1 MATDVL
7 TIFYRST
14 PFNQM
19 SMMTTSDISRAAPT
33 NKMIVSITAS
43 PGRRGNPLFRVVQDV
58 FNRQWMLHEKIE
70 AQD

>member
-1 MATDVL
+1 
-7 TIFYRST
+7 
-14 PFNQM
+14 M